1 MRICRS
7 SGACEMWE
15 NEFYKHPA
23 PLALRT
29 DNVNFNDFLFAQSLF
44 NSGMTS
50 MLAAG
55 TTGAASPAP
64 TAQEIRGLL
73 ERILSSKQFSNAP
86 KKQKFLQL
94 ICETYMAGRADE
106 LNEYLIGYEVF
117 NRHDTYN
124 PALDPI
130 VRVGAHELRK
140 KLERYYKSEGKND
153 EILLEIPVG
162 SYIPIFT
169 RRPLS
174 PETNEPAQTVRA
186 TPVSPFRLG
195 LGIPWITLIG
205 SAFVLLIVAVILLA
219 SSNRQLQ
226 QQIKEG
232 PPPKELAE
240 NYRLIW
246 EPFLKDE
253 SPTLV
258 VLSNPTVYR
267 FWNQAD
273 PESLSARSINLTAAE
288 TDALAKTLGR
298 EQFALKHNLLPRLVP
313 SSDEYTGLG
322 EAVGLYRIATLFN
335 GIDRNIRLKQS
346 RTVSA
351 EDLKN
356 NHVILLGSVWVN
368 EWSGKISIKEDF
380 ISSAGGTILNQNP
393 LPGEQREYSAR
404 FDGKTGKLI
413 EDYSLIT
420 VKPNISEKN
429 TVMVLAGTHSE
440 GTEAAAEYL
449 TGEDRLAALNKRLF
463 EFESGPP
470 RYFQVLLK
478 VAIDNGIPTTISTVT
493 IHKLNY

>member
-1 MRICRS
+1 
-7 SGACEMWE
+7 
-15 NEFYKHPA
+15 
-23 PLALRT
+23 
-29 DNVNFNDFLFAQSLF
+29 
-44 NSGMTS
+44 
-50 MLAAG
+50 MLTAG
-55 TTGAASPAP
+55 ITGAASPAP

-73 ERILSSKQFSNAP
+73 ERILSSKQFANAP

-140 KLERYYKSEGKND
+140 KLEHYYKSEGKND

-169 RRPLS
+169 RRPLAS
-174 PETNEPAQTVRA
+174 ETIEPAQA
-186 TPVSPFRLG
+186 PSAPPVSPIRLG
-195 LGIPWITLIG
+195 MSWFTLIG
-205 SAFVLLIVAVILLA
+205 LAFILLIVAVILLA
-219 SSNRQLQ
+219 SSNRQLR

-232 PPPKELAE
+232 VPPKELTE

-246 EPFLKDE
+246 EPFLKDG

-267 FWNQAD
+267 FWNKAD
-273 PESLSARSINLTAAE
+273 PDSLSSISINLTAAE
-288 TDALAKTLGR
+288 TAALAKTLGR
-298 EQFALKHNLLPRLVP
+298 EQFALKNNLLPRLVP

-322 EAVGLYRIATLFN
+322 EAVGLYRIATLFT
-335 GIDRNIRLKQS
+335 GIGRNIRLKQS

-356 NHVILLGSVWVN
+356 NHVIMLGSVWVN
-368 EWSGKISIKEDF
+368 EWSGKVSIKEDF
-380 ISSAGGTILNQNP
+380 VSSAGGTILNKNP
-393 LPGEQREYSAR
+393 LPGEQREYSAK
-404 FDGKTGKLI
+404 FDGTTGRLI

-420 VKPNISEKN
+420 IKPNISDKH
-429 TVMVLAGTHSE
+429 TVLVLAGTHSE

-449 TGEDRLAALNKRLF
+449 TGEDRLAALNQRLLAF
-463 EFESGPP
+463 DPTPP
-470 RYFQVLLK
+470 KYFQVLLK

-493 IHKLNY
+493 VHKLHY

>member
-1 MRICRS
+1 
-7 SGACEMWE
+7 
-15 NEFYKHPA
+15 
-23 PLALRT
+23 
-29 DNVNFNDFLFAQSLF
+29 
-44 NSGMTS
+44 

-64 TAQEIRGLL
+64 TAEEIQRLL
-73 ERILSSKQFSNAP
+73 GRILSSKQFANAP

-140 KLERYYKSEGKND
+140 KLEHYYKSEGKND

-169 RRPLS
+169 RRPLTQ
-174 PETNEPAQTVRA
+174 ETIEPAA
-186 TPVSPFRLG
+186 TARVAPVSPARLG
-195 LGIPWITLIG
+195 IAWITLIG
-205 SAFVLLIVAVILLA
+205 LAFALLIIAVILLA
-219 SSNRQLQ
+219 SSNRRLR

-232 PPPKELAE
+232 IPQKEIAE

-267 FWNQAD
+267 FWNRAD
-273 PESLSARSINLTAAE
+273 PDSLSARSINLTAAE
-288 TDALAKTLGR
+288 TAALAKTLGR
-298 EQFALKHNLLPRLVP
+298 EQFVLKNNLLPRLVP

-335 GIDRNIRLKQS
+335 GIGRNIRLKQS

-356 NHVILLGSVWVN
+356 QHVILLGSVWVN
-368 EWSGKISIKEDF
+368 EWSGKVSIKEDF
-380 ISSAGGTILNQNP
+380 ISGAGGTILNQNP
-393 LPGEQREYSAR
+393 LPGEQREYSAK
-404 FDGKTGKLI
+404 FDGETGRLI

-420 VKPNISEKN
+420 IKPNISEKN

-449 TGEDRLAALNKRLF
+449 TGEDHLAALNQRLLTF
-463 EFESGPP
+463 EPAPP

-493 IHKLNY
+493 VHKLHY

>member
-1 MRICRS
+1 MIERYKYS
-7 SGACEMWE
+7 APPALGAE
-15 NEFYKHPA
+15 NIES
-23 PLALRT
+23 
-29 DNVNFNDFLFAQSLF
+29 NDLLFAQSSL

-64 TAQEIRGLL
+64 TAEEIKGLL
-73 ERILSSKQFSNAP
+73 GRILRSKQFANAP

-94 ICETYMAGRADE
+94 ICETYMAGRAGE

-140 KLERYYKSEGKND
+140 KLEHYYKSEGKND

-169 RRPLS
+169 RRPLKQ
-174 PETNEPAQTVRA
+174 ETIEPAQTVRA
-186 TPVSPFRLG
+186 TPVAPARLG
-195 LGIPWITLIG
+195 ITWITLIG
-205 SAFVLLIVAVILLA
+205 LAFALLIIAVILLA
-219 SSNRQLQ
+219 SSNRRLR

-232 PPPKELAE
+232 VPQKEIAE

-246 EPFLKDE
+246 EPFLKDG

-267 FWNQAD
+267 FWNRAD
-273 PESLSARSINLTAAE
+273 PDTLSARSINLTAAE
-288 TDALAKTLGR
+288 TAALAKTLGR
-298 EQFALKHNLLPRLVP
+298 EQFVLKHNLLPRLVP

-322 EAVGLYRIATLFN
+322 EAVGLYRIATLFH
-335 GIDRNIRLKQS
+335 GIGRNIRLKQS

-368 EWSGKISIKEDF
+368 EWSGKVSIKEDF

-393 LPGEQREYSAR
+393 LPGEQREYSAK
-404 FDGKTGKLI
+404 FDEKTGSLI

-420 VKPNISEKN
+420 IKPNISEKN

-449 TGEDRLAALNKRLF
+449 TGEDRLAALNQRLLAF
-463 EFESGPP
+463 KPAPP

-478 VAIDNGIPTTISTVT
+478 VAIDNGIPTTIEPVT
-493 IHKLNY
+493 IHKLHY

>member
-1 MRICRS
+1 MES
-7 SGACEMWE
+7 
-15 NEFYKHPA
+15 
-23 PLALRT
+23 
-29 DNVNFNDFLFAQSLF
+29 
-44 NSGMTS
+44 
-50 MLAAG
+50 LAAG
-55 TTGAASPAP
+55 KTGEASPVP
-64 TAQEIRGLL
+64 TAEEIRGLL
-73 ERILSSKQFSNAP
+73 ERILSSKQFAHAP

-153 EILLEIPVG
+153 EILLEVPVG

-169 RRPLS
+169 RRPLP
-174 PETNEPAQTVRA
+174 PETIEPAQSAHA
-186 TPVSPFRLG
+186 TPGSPVRLG
-195 LGIPWITLIG
+195 FGIPWITLIG
-205 SAFVLLIVAVILLA
+205 LGFVLLIIAVILLA
-219 SSNRQLQ
+219 SSNRRLR

-232 PPPKELAE
+232 VPQKEMSE
-240 NYRLIW
+240 IYRLIW
-246 EPFLKDE
+246 EPFLKDG

-267 FWNQAD
+267 FWNRAD
-273 PESLSARSINLTAAE
+273 PDSLSARSINLTAAE
-288 TDALAKTLGR
+288 TAALAKTLGR
-298 EQFALKHNLLPRLVP
+298 EQFVLKNNLLPRLVP

-335 GIDRNIRLKQS
+335 GIGRNIRLKQS

-356 NHVILLGSVWVN
+356 HHVILLGSVWVN
-368 EWSGKISIKEDF
+368 EWSGKVSIKEDF

-393 LPGEQREYSAR
+393 LPGEQREYSAK
-404 FDGKTGKLI
+404 FDEKTGRLI

-420 VKPNISEKN
+420 IKPNISEKN

-449 TGEDRLAALNKRLF
+449 TGEDRLAALNQRLLTF
-463 EFESGPP
+463 EPAPP

-478 VAIDNGIPTTISTVT
+478 VAIDNGIPTTIEPVTV
-493 IHKLNY
+493 HKLHY